1 MFGRWSF
8 EGDPLEEIWLV
19 PSFGGA
25 SLPAEAARLD
35 PQTAS
40 LRIDTWSFRQ
50 GLSRT
55 TLAEIVQHLEPHL
68 RSVSSADASWLRGRI
83 DDALR
88 SRRLT
93 AYVLYRAVA
102 ASSGSAQIEATP
114 PAESPP
120 PPKETTTW
128 IAIQL
133 RNKKGDA
140 VAFKRYR
147 IELPDGSRRE
157 GMLDAKGLARVDG
170 IAEPGT
176 CQVSFPD
183 FDATEWRSA

>member
-1 MFGRWSF
+1 VLGRWSF
-8 EGDPLEEIWLV
+8 EGDALEEIWLV
-19 PSFGGA
+19 PSFGGTPP
-25 SLPAEAARLD
+25 PAEAARLD
-35 PQTAS
+35 PEAAS
-40 LRIDTWSFRQ
+40 LRLDTWSFRRS
-50 GLSRT
+50 LSRS
-55 TLAEIVQHLEPHL
+55 TLTEIVQHLEPHL
-68 RSVSSADASWLRGRI
+68 RSTASAEIAWLRDRI

-93 AYVLYRAVA
+93 AYVLYRAI
-102 ASSGSAQIEATP
+102 ASSGAAALIEATP
-114 PAESPP
+114 VIESPP

-133 RNKKGDA
+133 RNKKGEA

-157 GMLDAKGLARVDG
+157 GMLDAKGLAGVDG
-170 IAEPGT
+170 IAEPGM
-176 CQVSFPD
+176 CQVSFPE